1 MAWKKS
7 IVVPCSAANPLP
19 TIVCPSQPTEKHHR
33 ERPEQSSPLN
43 ESVVSAASA
52 LNRLAASNG
61 EITITT
67 THGPSGTAGVKA
79 SPSSMH
85 SPKTEEDDLLN
96 DSPGEFQFS
105 NSCSLNLIKEADGR
119 SRDTEIMVE

>member
-1 MAWKKS
+1 MEERS
-7 IVVPCSAANPLP
+7 IVVAGERLIRPYLP
-19 TIVCPSQPTEKHHR
+19 YRSQPTEKHHR

-67 THGPSGTAGVKA
+67 THGPGGTAVKA

-85 SPKTEEDDLLN
+85 SPKEDEDDLLN
-96 DSPGEFQFS
+96 DSPS
-105 NSCSLNLIKEADGR
+105 KK
-119 SRDTEIMVE
+119 

>member
-1 MAWKKS
+1 MKENHEALS
-7 IVVPCSAANPLP
+7 LILIELLIRYYQSPC
-19 TIVCPSQPTEKHHR
+19 VPSQPTEKHHR

-67 THGPSGTAGVKA
+67 THGPSGAGVKP

-85 SPKTEEDDLLN
+85 NAKKEEEDLN
-96 DSPGEFQFS
+96 DSPSKIKVLISFS
-105 NSCSLNLIKEADGR
+105 FLNAICSVF
-119 SRDTEIMVE
+119 EIS

>member
-1 MAWKKS
+1 
-7 IVVPCSAANPLP
+7 
-19 TIVCPSQPTEKHHR
+19 
-33 ERPEQSSPLN
+33 LN

-67 THGPSGTAGVKA
+67 THGPGGVGVKA

-85 SPKTEEDDLLN
+85 SPKEEEDDLLN
-96 DSPGEFQFS
+96 DSPSKAALYIRFRRQRGEVT
-105 NSCSLNLIKEADGR
+105 LIEGRGSFRRRRPIDLRGEPFRSGDADAKTPR
-119 SRDTEIMVE
+119 NKSSRG

>member
-1 MAWKKS
+1 M
-7 IVVPCSAANPLP
+7 C
-19 TIVCPSQPTEKHHR
+19 SQPTEKHHR

-67 THGPSGTAGVKA
+67 THGPGGVGVKA

-85 SPKTEEDDLLN
+85 SPKEEDDDLLN
-96 DSPGEFQFS
+96 DSPSKTQFS
-105 NSCSLNLIKEADGR
+105 SLFFLR
-119 SRDTEIMVE
+119 RR